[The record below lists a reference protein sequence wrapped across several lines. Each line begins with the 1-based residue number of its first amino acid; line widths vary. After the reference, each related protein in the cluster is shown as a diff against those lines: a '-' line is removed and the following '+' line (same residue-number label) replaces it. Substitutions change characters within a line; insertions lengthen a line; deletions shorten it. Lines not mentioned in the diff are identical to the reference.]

1 MKIII
6 YKTTFEAVKYSHLVN
21 HLSSRYF
28 QVSDKYQ
35 MNWVSSLGK
44 LLLIEGRN
52 EIQRAQLELTNNCE
66 NTMQQIKML
75 IQDHAKDFQRRIPY
89 RMDAIETEYDA
100 VRIVMSLKTWSSRE
114 SVKLVNEKLQKELN
128 LTLLIIFERNIC
140 LLRHDYWSKVD

>member
-1 MKIII
+1 
-6 YKTTFEAVKYSHLVN
+6 
-21 HLSSRYF
+21 
-28 QVSDKYQ
+28 
-35 MNWVSSLGK
+35 
-44 LLLIEGRN
+44 
-52 EIQRAQLELTNNCE
+52 
-66 NTMQQIKML
+66 MQQIKML

-114 SVKLVNEKLQKELN
+114 SVKLVDEKLQKELN